1 MRRALIVGG
10 AIIRA
15 GVAILFVV
23 ALGAC
28 SGSPTEEVFVSAAA
42 SLTDAFGQMEAAFEA
57 AHPGVDVILNF
68 AGSSALREQIL
79 EGAPADVFASANA
92 SNMER
97 VEAEG
102 LTAGPARVFATNRL
116 AIAVPAGNPGRVSG
130 LQDFGRAEL
139 LLGLCAEQVPCG
151 ELARTALSRAGVTP
165 AVDTEEPDVRALLT
179 KIEAGELDAGIT
191 YLTDVVSAGAAVEAI
206 RIPDSASPVADYPI
220 AVLTGGRSQQMA
232 AEFVDFVMSEEGRRI
247 LMSYGFGTP

>member
-1 MRRALIVGG
+1 
-10 AIIRA
+10 
-15 GVAILFVV
+15 
-23 ALGAC
+23 
-28 SGSPTEEVFVSAAA
+28 
-42 SLTDAFGQMEAAFEA
+42 
-57 AHPGVDVILNF
+57 VDVILNF

-97 VEAEG
+97 VVAAG
-102 LTAGPARVFATNRL
+102 LTAGPVRVFATNRL
-116 AIAVPAGNPGRVSG
+116 AIAVPAGNPARVSG

-165 AVDTEEPDVRALLT
+165 VVDTEEPDVRALLT

-191 YLTDVVSAGAAVEAI
+191 YLTDVVAAGAAVEAI
-206 RIPDSASPVADYPI
+206 EIPDSANPVADYPI
-220 AVLTGGRSQQMA
+220 AVLTEGRSQQIA

-247 LMSYGFGTP
+247 LTSYGFGTP